1 MSEERHPPDYD
12 LQDYLE
18 FHTPDQFK
26 ALGHPVR
33 YRLLGLLLQRA
44 ATISQLAEALGELK
58 GNISHHLKVLE
69 QAGMVRLV
77 GTRRVQGGTERYW
90 GRTAWMFA
98 LGGDAEATGL
108 TLRLAAGEI
117 LPLRPDAP
125 GDLGTLRS
133 RLSADQAEALTKRL
147 DELAREFDAADTPGE
162 PICGLLLGLYHTDV
176 PSLPEGLNAAA
187 ARER

>member
-90 GRTAWMFA
+90 GRTAWM
-98 LGGDAEATGL
+98 LGAQRRRGGHRPDAAAGRWRDTPASPRRPRRPRDAAQPAVGRPGRGAHQAPGRAGQRIRRRRHPRR
-108 TLRLAAGEI
+108 TDLRLAAW
-117 LPLRPDAP
+117 P
-125 GDLGTLRS
+125 
-133 RLSADQAEALTKRL
+133 
-147 DELAREFDAADTPGE
+147 
-162 PICGLLLGLYHTDV
+162 V
-176 PSLPEGLNAAA
+176 PYRRA
-187 ARER
+187 